1 MNLKPKK
8 LELGDSVSEW
18 MPEIIYVQFRNTYV
32 FPSKCKG
39 RVVQQSSA
47 SLSLPA
53 VMKKLAHGHVSLI

>member
-8 LELGDSVSEW
+8 FELGDSVSEW
-18 MPEIIYVQFRNTYV
+18 MPETIYVQFRNTYV
-32 FPSKCKG
+32 ALSKCKE

-53 VMKKLAHGHVSLI
+53 VMEKLAHGHVSLI